1 MFAVRMPRVL
11 LREAHFVLRRD
22 RGGPAGDGAPA
33 GRGGG
38 VVGGAGEEEG
48 EEAGEGRAEHGG
60 AGADDADVDFE
71 AGPEGCG
78 GLVVWRGGKGISGD
92 GGEGGDD
99 TAYRCNLWRL

>member
-1 MFAVRMPRVL
+1 ML
-11 LREAHFVLRRD
+11 LREADFVLRGGG
-22 RGGPAGDGAPA
+22 GGPAGDGAPA

-48 EEAGEGRAEHGG
+48 EEAGEGGAEHGS

-78 GLVVWRGGKGISGD
+78 GLVVWRGGQGVSGGGV
-92 GGEGGDD
+92 GGEDHNG
-99 TAYRCNLWRL
+99 LQV